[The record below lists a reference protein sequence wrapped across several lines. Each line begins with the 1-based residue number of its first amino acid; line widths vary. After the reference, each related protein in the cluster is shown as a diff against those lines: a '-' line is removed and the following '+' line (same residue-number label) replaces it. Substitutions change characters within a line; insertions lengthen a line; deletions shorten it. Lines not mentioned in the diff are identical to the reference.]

1 MGTTGSDHV
10 ALPGG
15 RVQTVTYTVDG
26 YGGYSAQVSYDGQAA
41 FPEYKPAPYKPA
53 PAYVPAPAPAAP
65 APAEPEQEAQP
76 VAAPAVTYPVAA
88 PAPAPYHP
96 VVTAAPSTIRRYS
109 YNVVKPVAPAAPR
122 EEKSF
127 LPNTA
132 TINEIEEIVEVEKEI
147 EKEIEEIEAAEFFK
161 TEAPIE
167 EEAEQI
173 TTEQPQPASY
183 YYRFY

>member
-1 MGTTGSDHV
+1 MG
-10 ALPGG
+10 
-15 RVQTVTYTVDG
+15 
-26 YGGYSAQVSYDGQAA
+26 
-41 FPEYKPAPYKPA
+41 
-53 PAYVPAPAPAAP
+53 
-65 APAEPEQEAQP
+65 

-147 EKEIEEIEAAEFFK
+147 EEIEAAEFFT

-173 TTEQPQPASY
+173 TTEQPQP
-183 YYRFY
+183 